1 MSKNMEKRLPQLYYI
16 KTKFLMIWVLLHYW
30 GHHGNA
36 MTALRFLFIF
46 VFLFTWSFF
55 KGSLKGVCP
64 CHNCLNYG
72 KVWTN
77 LWDGFG
83 NILKWSFKSHKNIKI
98 ACYPHN
104 WLIFKKMI
112 SFGNAASS
120 PSGLIPLKTAFKN
133 FALFKKL
140 LYKFFYKLPHSKVNH
155 Q

>member
-1 MSKNMEKRLPQLYYI
+1 MPVRKRHYPIRSGQQPICASIYLKLHCIFRPMGMSKNMEKRLPQLYYI

-46 VFLFTWSFF
+46 VFLCTWSFF

-98 ACYPHN
+98 EYANN
-104 WLIFKKMI
+104 WVKKWVTYYNI
-112 SFGNAASS
+112 
-120 PSGLIPLKTAFKN
+120 TATFC
-133 FALFKKL
+133 
-140 LYKFFYKLPHSKVNH
+140 
-155 Q
+155 